1 MTNTCK
7 GDNHDRTGKR
17 KIIKKVNATIDMED
31 TPLTEEDKQ
40 RIKDILDGKITA
52 EEAIQNIIAKYKQ

>member
-1 MTNTCK
+1 M
-7 GDNHDRTGKR
+7 
-17 KIIKKVNATIDMED
+17 DMEG

>member
-1 MTNTCK
+1 MTEQEK
-7 GDNHDRTGKR
+7 EQ
-17 KIIKKVNATIDMED
+17 IIANVIGTMSIEGM
-31 TPLTEEDKQ
+31 PSTEENKQ